1 MSKSNLRFQ
10 FLNCHVRDMIVVLE
24 EGNHPLPCLTKCVM
38 FVHWEALNGMHHYTD
53 MCSRGAEQKL
63 RRRRDKKAQEIMA
76 VSFQAYIRSLEKVNT
91 LKYLVRVITASDDD
105 WTLVVANISEA
116 RMKWERFSSTLEGE
130 GTDPGSLE
138 TV

>member
-1 MSKSNLRFQ
+1 
-10 FLNCHVRDMIVVLE
+10 
-24 EGNHPLPCLTKCVM
+24 
-38 FVHWEALNGMHHYTD
+38 

-63 RRRRDKKAQEIMA
+63 RRRREEEAQEITA
-76 VSFQAYIRSLEKVNT
+76 VTFQAYIRFLEKVTT
-91 LKYLVRVITASDDD
+91 LKYLVRVLTASDDD
-105 WTLVVANISEA
+105 WTLVVANIREA